1 SGSRLDTAYPR
12 VGYGVLE
19 ISWTQEVKGAMF
31 SMSNDKSP
39 GPDGFTAAFFKE
51 IWDIVASDVVKAV

>member
-1 SGSRLDTAYPR
+1 
-12 VGYGVLE
+12 
-19 ISWTQEVKGAMF
+19 QEVKGAMF